1 MSEDKEKKI
10 IDRLKEVAK
19 EVKYGVVTIEFKIH
33 DGHITKGDVIE
44 KKESL
49 C

>member
-1 MSEDKEKKI
+1 MLNEKETKI
-10 IDRLKEVAK
+10 IDRLSEIVKDI
-19 EVKYGVVTIEFKIH
+19 KYGVVTVEFKIH
-33 DGHITKGDVIE
+33 DGHISKGDILS

>member
-1 MSEDKEKKI
+1 MSDEKEDKI
-10 IDRLKEVAK
+10 LNRLKEVAK
-19 EVKYGVVTIEFKIH
+19 EIKYGVVTIEFKIH
-33 DGHITKGDVIE
+33 SGRISKGDIID